1 MAPTLW
7 RPGPDGQPQRPASP
21 LRLNTFL
28 HNRVVGVQSS
38 LVSKS
43 LGATLADPAGVALE
57 RALPEA
63 RVLEELL
70 QERSAH
76 DQPANGRPL
85 DGRLGALLAPTSA
98 GLTAATTRLD
108 LLAVAGSLLVALPV
122 FLQAPWVRL
131 APFSAALF
139 TLPLV
144 LVGVL
149 LEQRRHQG
157 WSTAGALLV
166 GFSGSWL
173 GGCLFWGWCRL
184 HPLWHLPIEA
194 FALPLALAGL
204 KGRWRLA
211 ASFYLASLLGTA
223 CTDGVMAITGVM
235 AHWRE
240 VLLAPLDQAAPLLHQ
255 AALDVLQP
263 LPLAIV
269 GLASCGLIG
278 LCRHYWRH
286 PDPAWRLAASALA
299 TTLCVDG
306 LFLAAALAAPRLS
319 GLI

>member
-1 MAPTLW
+1 MASRFW
-7 RPGPDGQPQRPASP
+7 RARP

-28 HNRVVGVQSS
+28 HNRVVGVQPS
-38 LVSKS
+38 LISES
-43 LGATLADPAGVALE
+43 LGTALVDPAGLALDTVIPEPRALE
-57 RALPEA
+57 D
-63 RVLEELL
+63 LL
-70 QERSAH
+70 DERSAL
-76 DQPANGRPL
+76 GRSP
-85 DGRLGALLAPTSA
+85 DGRSPKGRLSAPITPLVPSSA
-98 GLTAATTRLD
+98 DRSTGGGRLD
-108 LLAVAGSLLVALPV
+108 LLAAAGALLVALPV

-131 APFSAALF
+131 APFSAAVF

-144 LVGVL
+144 LIGVL

-235 AHWRE
+235 THWRE

-269 GLASCGLIG
+269 GLAGCGLIG
-278 LCRHYWRH
+278 LCRHYWSH
-286 PDPAWRLAASALA
+286 PNPAWRLAASALA

>member
-1 MAPTLW
+1 MASRFW
-7 RPGPDGQPQRPASP
+7 RARP

-28 HNRVVGVQSS
+28 HNRVVGVQPS
-38 LVSKS
+38 LISES
-43 LGATLADPAGVALE
+43 LGTALVDPAGVALDTVIPE
-57 RALPEA
+57 PRALQD
-63 RVLEELL
+63 LL
-70 QERSAH
+70 DERSALGH
-76 DQPANGRPL
+76 SS
-85 DGRLGALLAPTSA
+85 DGRSLKGRLSVPIAPLVPASA
-98 GLTAATTRLD
+98 DRSTGGGRLD
-108 LLAVAGSLLVALPV
+108 LLAAAGALLVALPV

-131 APFSAALF
+131 APFSAAVF

-149 LEQRRHQG
+149 FEQRRHQG

-223 CTDGVMAITGVM
+223 CTDGVMAITGVIS
-235 AHWRE
+235 HWRE

-269 GLASCGLIG
+269 GLAACGLIW
-278 LCRHYWRH
+278 LCRHYWSH

>member
-1 MAPTLW
+1 
-7 RPGPDGQPQRPASP
+7 
-21 LRLNTFL
+21 LNTFL

-38 LVSKS
+38 LISQQ
-43 LGATLADPAGVALE
+43 LGPALAEPAGATLE

-63 RVLEELL
+63 RRLQDLL
-70 QERSAH
+70 QKRSAH
-76 DQPANGRPL
+76 GHTAEASPL
-85 DGRLGALLAPTSA
+85 AGRLGALVAPLAPARA
-98 GLTAATTRLD
+98 GQTAATGRLD
-108 LLAVAGSLLVALPV
+108 LLAAAGALLVALPV

-131 APFSAALF
+131 APFSAAVF

-149 LEQRRHQG
+149 LEQRRHPG
-157 WSTAGALLV
+157 MSTAGALLV

-194 FALPLALAGL
+194 FALPLAVAGL

-255 AALDVLQP
+255 AALDVLEP
-263 LPLAIV
+263 LPLAVV
-269 GLASCGLIG
+269 GLAACGLIG

>member
-1 MAPTLW
+1 MASRFRRT
-7 RPGPDGQPQRPASP
+7 RP

-38 LVSKS
+38 LISQQ
-43 LGATLADPAGVALE
+43 LGPALAEPAGATLE

-63 RVLEELL
+63 RRLQDLL

-76 DQPANGRPL
+76 GHPADGSPL
-85 DGRLGALLAPTSA
+85 AGRLGALVAPLAPASP
-98 GLTAATTRLD
+98 GQTAATGRLD
-108 LLAVAGSLLVALPV
+108 LLAAAGALLVALPV

-131 APFSAALF
+131 APFSAAVF

-149 LEQRRHQG
+149 LEQRRHPG
-157 WSTAGALLV
+157 MSTAGALLV

-194 FALPLALAGL
+194 FALPLAVAGL

-255 AALDVLQP
+255 AALDVLEP
-263 LPLAIV
+263 LPLAVV
-269 GLASCGLIG
+269 GLAACGLIG

>member
-1 MAPTLW
+1 M
-7 RPGPDGQPQRPASP
+7 D
-21 LRLNTFL
+21 TFL
-28 HNRVVGVQSS
+28 HNRVVGVQPS
-38 LVSKS
+38 LVSES
-43 LGATLADPAGVALE
+43 LGVALGDPAGLAL
-57 RALPEA
+57 
-63 RVLEELL
+63 
-70 QERSAH
+70 
-76 DQPANGRPL
+76 N
-85 DGRLGALLAPTSA
+85 GRLGVPIAPLAPASA
-98 GLTAATTRLD
+98 GLTTATSRLD
-108 LLAVAGSLLVALPV
+108 LLAAAGALLVALPV

-131 APFSAALF
+131 APFSAAVF

-149 LEQRRHQG
+149 LEQRRQQG

-235 AHWRE
+235 THWRE
-240 VLLAPLDQAAPLLHQ
+240 VLLAPLDQAAALLHQ
-255 AALDVLQP
+255 AALGVLEP
-263 LPLAIV
+263 LPLAVV
-269 GLASCGLIG
+269 GLAGWGLIG
-278 LCRHYWRH
+278 LCRHYWSH

>member
-1 MAPTLW
+1 MQGRRLW
-7 RPGPDGQPQRPASP
+7 GRPYGGKGPAASPPGPSRP

-28 HNRVVGVQSS
+28 HNRVIGVPPS
-38 LVSKS
+38 LLRQP
-43 LGATLADPAGVALE
+43 LGAALAHSPMPTLESVIQETRP
-57 RALPEA
+57 P
-63 RVLEELL
+63 
-70 QERSAH
+70 QERLGDWALDERPSEP
-76 DQPANGRPL
+76 QP
-85 DGRLGALLAPTSA
+85 
-98 GLTAATTRLD
+98 
-108 LLAVAGSLLVALPV
+108 VAGWLVQTAISGQLDQLAAAGALLVALPV

-131 APFSAALF
+131 APFSAAVF
-139 TLPLV
+139 TLPL
-144 LVGVL
+144 LLLGVV
-149 LEQRRHQG
+149 LEQRRQQS

-173 GGCLFWGWCRL
+173 GGCLFWGWFRL

-235 AHWRE
+235 GHWRE
-240 VLLAPLDQAAPLLHQ
+240 VLLAPLDQAAALLHQ
-255 AALDVLQP
+255 AALGVLQP
-263 LPLAIV
+263 LPLSIV
-269 GLASCGLIG
+269 GLAACGLIG
-278 LCRHYWRH
+278 LCRHYWHH

-306 LFLAAALAAPRLS
+306 LFLAAALGAPRLS

>member
-1 MAPTLW
+1 MASRFW
-7 RPGPDGQPQRPASP
+7 RARP

-28 HNRVVGVQSS
+28 HNRVVGVQPS
-38 LVSKS
+38 LISES
-43 LGATLADPAGVALE
+43 LGTALVDPAGMALDTVIPE
-57 RALPEA
+57 PRALQD
-63 RVLEELL
+63 LL
-70 QERSAH
+70 DERSAL
-76 DQPANGRPL
+76 GRSP
-85 DGRLGALLAPTSA
+85 DGRSLKGRLSVPIAPLVPASA
-98 GLTAATTRLD
+98 DRSTGGGRLD
-108 LLAVAGSLLVALPV
+108 LLAAAGALLVALPV

-131 APFSAALF
+131 APFSAAVF

-194 FALPLALAGL
+194 FALPLALA
-204 KGRWRLA
+204 
-211 ASFYLASLLGTA
+211 
-223 CTDGVMAITGVM
+223 
-235 AHWRE
+235 
-240 VLLAPLDQAAPLLHQ
+240 
-255 AALDVLQP
+255 
-263 LPLAIV
+263 IV
-269 GLASCGLIG
+269 GLAACGLIG
-278 LCRHYWRH
+278 LCRHYWSH

>member
-1 MAPTLW
+1 MASRLW
-7 RPGPDGQPQRPASP
+7 RARP

-28 HNRVVGVQSS
+28 HNRVVGVQPS
-38 LVSKS
+38 LISES
-43 LGATLADPAGVALE
+43 LGTALVDPAGVALDTVIPE
-57 RALPEA
+57 PRALQD
-63 RVLEELL
+63 LL
-70 QERSAH
+70 DERSALGH
-76 DQPANGRPL
+76 SS
-85 DGRLGALLAPTSA
+85 DGRSLKGRLSVPIPPLVPASA
-98 GLTAATTRLD
+98 DRSTGGGRLD
-108 LLAVAGSLLVALPV
+108 LLAAAGALLVALPV

-131 APFSAALF
+131 APFSAAVF

-144 LVGVL
+144 LIGVL

-157 WSTAGALLV
+157 WSTAGSLVV

-235 AHWRE
+235 THWRE

-269 GLASCGLIG
+269 GLAACGLIG
-278 LCRHYWRH
+278 LCRHYWSH

>member
-1 MAPTLW
+1 MASRFGRT
-7 RPGPDGQPQRPASP
+7 RP

-38 LVSKS
+38 LVSQP
-43 LGATLADPAGVALE
+43 LGPALAEPAGATLE

-63 RVLEELL
+63 RVLQELL
-70 QERSAH
+70 QDRSAH
-76 DQPANGRPL
+76 GHTADGRPL
-85 DGRLGALLAPTSA
+85 AGRLGALVAPNAPARA
-98 GLTAATTRLD
+98 GQTAATSRLD
-108 LLAVAGSLLVALPV
+108 LLAAAGALLVALPV

-131 APFSAALF
+131 APFSAAVF

-149 LEQRRHQG
+149 LEQRRHPG
-157 WSTAGALLV
+157 CSTAGALLV

-235 AHWRE
+235 GPWRE
-240 VLLAPLDQAAPLLHQ
+240 VLLAPLDQAA
-255 AALDVLQP
+255 LDVLEP
-263 LPLAIV
+263 LPLAVV
-269 GLASCGLIG
+269 GLAACGLIG

>member
-1 MAPTLW
+1 MASRFW
-7 RPGPDGQPQRPASP
+7 QARP

-28 HNRVVGVQSS
+28 HNRVVGVQPS
-38 LVSKS
+38 LVSDS
-43 LGATLADPAGVALE
+43 LGTALLGPAGLALDTVIPE
-57 RALPEA
+57 PRALQD
-63 RVLEELL
+63 LL
-70 QERSAH
+70 DERSAL
-76 DQPANGRPL
+76 GRSP
-85 DGRLGALLAPTSA
+85 DGRSLKGRLSVPIASLVPPSSDRST
-98 GLTAATTRLD
+98 GGGRLD
-108 LLAVAGSLLVALPV
+108 LLAAAGALLVALPV

-131 APFSAALF
+131 APFSAAVF

-144 LVGVL
+144 LIGVL
-149 LEQRRHQG
+149 LEQRRHHG

-223 CTDGVMAITGVM
+223 CTDGVMAITGVIS
-235 AHWRE
+235 HWRE

-269 GLASCGLIG
+269 GLAACGLIG
-278 LCRHYWRH
+278 LCRHYWSH